1 MTWEW
6 VTLILGTIL
15 LIVVLF
21 GWIAWTQMNARII
34 ESYPKTLP
42 DLMVRS
48 QAKQKEEE
56 HISGGP

>member
-21 GWIAWTQMNARII
+21 GWVAWTQMHARII

-42 DLMVRS
+42 DMMVRT
-48 QAKQKEEE
+48 QKEND
-56 HISGGP
+56 G

>member
-6 VTLILGTIL
+6 VTLILGIIL

-21 GWIAWTQMNARII
+21 GFVAWTQMNARIV

-42 DLMVRS
+42 DLMVRT
-48 QAKQKEEE
+48 QKEND
-56 HISGGP
+56 G